1 MQFILTI
8 DCDNDAF
15 VDYPAAEVAA
25 ILTRLMDKAP
35 GFSHRNLATA
45 DPGDRTEDNP
55 FILLDRNGARV
66 GTAYFTEV

>member
-1 MQFILTI
+1 MQFVLTI
-8 DCDNDAF
+8 DCDGAAF
-15 VDYPAAEVAA
+15 EDFPAEEVAA
-25 ILTRLMDKAP
+25 ILTRLMDTAP
-35 GFSHRNLATA
+35 GFSHRDLATA